1 MSEQELESRQQL
13 DNPLVVHKES
23 DASYNGC
30 PNLSM
35 LVETRDEE
43 DVRPTIERHRF
54 KKKKKN
60 PNRAKAVTI
69 ILLSAVVIVCVCVVI
84 YFVRGAM
91 AQHTPDSGEQTTE
104 STTESLRERFRNTV
118 TVQGTT
124 IYFEGDE
131 MTDVAELRNYLSL
144 LPADTQVIIQDEHAD
159 VDFFQTV
166 QETVYACGFEKDPDV
181 QYIESSGLVPQSAE
195 AEEDTSATS

>member
-1 MSEQELESRQQL
+1 MSEQKLDSIEQL
-13 DNPLVVHKES
+13 DNPFVVHKES

-30 PNLSM
+30 PNLNM
-35 LVETRDEE
+35 LTETRDDED

-60 PNRAKAVTI
+60 PNKTKTI
-69 ILLSAVVIVCVCVVI
+69 TIVLLSVVVIVCVCVVV
-84 YFVRGAM
+84 YFVRGAVS
-91 AQHTPDSGEQTTE
+91 QNPTKNEPETE
-104 STTESLRERFRNTV
+104 TVTESLRERFRNTV

-124 IYFEGDE
+124 IFFEGEE

-144 LPADTQVIIQDEHAD
+144 LPSDTQVIIQDEHAD
-159 VDFFQTV
+159 TDFFQTV

-181 QYIESSGLVPQSAE
+181 EYIESSGLVAQSSESETAD
-195 AEEDTSATS
+195 AQ

>member
-1 MSEQELESRQQL
+1 MSAQEREERQQL

-30 PNLSM
+30 PNLQM
-35 LVETRDEE
+35 LTQTRDEDE
-43 DVRPTIERHRF
+43 VRPTIERHRY

-60 PNRAKAVTI
+60 PNRAKAITI
-69 ILLSAVVIVCVCVVI
+69 VLLSAVVIVCVCVVV
-84 YFVRGAM
+84 YFVRGNV
-91 AQHTPDSGEQTTE
+91 AQRTPDDGESTSE
-104 STTESLRERFRNTV
+104 STTESLQERFRNTI

-124 IYFEGDE
+124 IFFEGEE

-144 LPADTQVIIQDEHAD
+144 LPLDTQVIIQDEHAD
-159 VDFFQTV
+159 TAFLQTV

-181 QYIESSGLVPQSAE
+181 QYIQSSGLVPQSE
-195 AEEDTSATS
+195 QTDTSAAQ

>member
-1 MSEQELESRQQL
+1 MSEQKLDSIEQL
-13 DNPLVVHKES
+13 DNPFVVHKES

-30 PNLSM
+30 PNLNM
-35 LVETRDEE
+35 LTETRDDED

-60 PNRAKAVTI
+60 PNKTKTI
-69 ILLSAVVIVCVCVVI
+69 TIVLLSAVVIVCVCVVV
-84 YFVRGAM
+84 YFVRGAVS
-91 AQHTPDSGEQTTE
+91 QNPTNSEPETE
-104 STTESLRERFRNTV
+104 TVTESLRERFRNTV

-124 IYFEGDE
+124 IFFEGEE

-144 LPADTQVIIQDEHAD
+144 LPSDTQVIIQDEHAD
-159 VDFFQTV
+159 TDFFQTV

-181 QYIESSGLVPQSAE
+181 EYIESSGLVAQSSESETAD
-195 AEEDTSATS
+195 AQ

>member
-1 MSEQELESRQQL
+1 MSEQKLDSIEQL
-13 DNPLVVHKES
+13 DNPFVVHKES

-30 PNLSM
+30 PNLNM
-35 LVETRDEE
+35 LTETRDEE
-43 DVRPTIERHRF
+43 DDVHPTIERHRF

-60 PNRAKAVTI
+60 PNKTKAITI
-69 ILLSAVVIVCVCVVI
+69 VLLSAVVIVCVCVVV
-84 YFVRGAM
+84 YFVRGAVS
-91 AQHTPDSGEQTTE
+91 QNSTKSEPETE
-104 STTESLRERFRNTV
+104 TVTESLRERFRNTV

-124 IYFEGDE
+124 IFFEGEE

-144 LPADTQVIIQDEHAD
+144 LPSDTQVIIQDEHAD

-181 QYIESSGLVPQSAE
+181 EYIESSGLVAQSSESETA
-195 AEEDTSATS
+195 DTQ